1 MTAAKKKNS
10 RRKQARFRSS
20 RRKRIRN
27 TVLLLLLL
35 VVLGGT
41 GIGAIYVLRNGT
53 VFDKLEEA
61 YVASREFS
69 GGITDLDSLR
79 ADGFAKNLCV
89 VVSDVPMDGVSL
101 GENQKGLLLDLDD
114 RKVLY
119 SKQALQKVYPASITK
134 IMTAMLA
141 LKYGNMNDV
150 VTITQEN
157 LNLEEGSQVCGF
169 WAGDQV
175 TMDQLLHCLLVYS
188 GNDAAAAIAE
198 HVGGSTDGFVEMMNS
213 YAREL
218 GCTGTHLPILMDC
231 RTKTIIPLPMI
242 SI

>member
-79 ADGFAKNLCV
+79 TDGFAKNLCV

-114 RKVLY
+114 KNNKSSGGYPHKESSGVTKMSECFAFSAASAIRLKFP
-119 SKQALQKVYPASITK
+119 SKSPA
-134 IMTAMLA
+134 
-141 LKYGNMNDV
+141 V
-150 VTITQEN
+150 
-157 LNLEEGSQVCGF
+157 
-169 WAGDQV
+169 
-175 TMDQLLHCLLVYS
+175 
-188 GNDAAAAIAE
+188 
-198 HVGGSTDGFVEMMNS
+198 
-213 YAREL
+213 
-218 GCTGTHLPILMDC
+218 
-231 RTKTIIPLPMI
+231 
-242 SI
+242 

>member
-79 ADGFAKNLCV
+79 ADGLLRTCV
-89 VVSDVPMDGVSL
+89 WSYQMFRWMVFPL
-101 GENQKGLLLDLDD
+101 GKPE
-114 RKVLY
+114 RT
-119 SKQALQKVYPASITK
+119 SS
-134 IMTAMLA
+134 
-141 LKYGNMNDV
+141 
-150 VTITQEN
+150 
-157 LNLEEGSQVCGF
+157 GSG
-169 WAGDQV
+169 
-175 TMDQLLHCLLVYS
+175 
-188 GNDAAAAIAE
+188 
-198 HVGGSTDGFVEMMNS
+198 
-213 YAREL
+213 
-218 GCTGTHLPILMDC
+218 
-231 RTKTIIPLPMI
+231 
-242 SI
+242 

>member
-53 VFDKLEEA
+53 VFDKLEDA

-89 VVSDVPMDGVSL
+89 VVSVFRWMVFPL
-101 GENQKGLLLDLDD
+101 GKTRKDFFWIWMTEGALFQAGTSKGIS
-114 RKVLY
+114 
-119 SKQALQKVYPASITK
+119 SKYHQDHDSYAGTEIW
-134 IMTAMLA
+134 
-141 LKYGNMNDV
+141 KYG
-150 VTITQEN
+150 
-157 LNLEEGSQVCGF
+157 
-169 WAGDQV
+169 
-175 TMDQLLHCLLVYS
+175 
-188 GNDAAAAIAE
+188 
-198 HVGGSTDGFVEMMNS
+198 
-213 YAREL
+213 
-218 GCTGTHLPILMDC
+218 
-231 RTKTIIPLPMI
+231 
-242 SI
+242 

>member
-79 ADGFAKNLCV
+79 ICV
-89 VVSDVPMDGVSL
+89 WSYQMFLWMVFPLGKTRKDFFWIWMTERCFIPNRHFKRYTQQVSPRS
-101 GENQKGLLLDLDD
+101 
-114 RKVLY
+114 
-119 SKQALQKVYPASITK
+119 
-134 IMTAMLA
+134 
-141 LKYGNMNDV
+141 
-150 VTITQEN
+150 
-157 LNLEEGSQVCGF
+157 
-169 WAGDQV
+169 
-175 TMDQLLHCLLVYS
+175 
-188 GNDAAAAIAE
+188 
-198 HVGGSTDGFVEMMNS
+198 
-213 YAREL
+213 
-218 GCTGTHLPILMDC
+218 
-231 RTKTIIPLPMI
+231 
-242 SI
+242 

>member
-53 VFDKLEEA
+53 VFDKLEDA

-79 ADGFAKNLCV
+79 ADGLLRICV
-89 VVSDVPMDGVSL
+89 WSYQMFRWMVFPLGKTRKDFFWIWMTERCFIPNRHFKRYTRQVSPRS
-101 GENQKGLLLDLDD
+101 
-114 RKVLY
+114 
-119 SKQALQKVYPASITK
+119 
-134 IMTAMLA
+134 
-141 LKYGNMNDV
+141 
-150 VTITQEN
+150 
-157 LNLEEGSQVCGF
+157 
-169 WAGDQV
+169 
-175 TMDQLLHCLLVYS
+175 
-188 GNDAAAAIAE
+188 
-198 HVGGSTDGFVEMMNS
+198 
-213 YAREL
+213 
-218 GCTGTHLPILMDC
+218 
-231 RTKTIIPLPMI
+231 
-242 SI
+242 

>member
-10 RRKQARFRSS
+10 RRKQAIFRSDS
-20 RRKRIRN
+20 RKRIRN

-53 VFDKLEEA
+53 VFDTLEDA

-79 ADGFAKNLCV
+79 TDGFAKNLCV
-89 VVSDVPMDGVSL
+89 GVSDVPLDGVSL

-141 LKYGNMNDV
+141 LKYGYMDDV

-157 LNLEEGSQVCGF
+157 LNLE
-169 WAGDQV
+169 
-175 TMDQLLHCLLVYS
+175 
-188 GNDAAAAIAE
+188 
-198 HVGGSTDGFVEMMNS
+198 DG
-213 YAREL
+213 
-218 GCTGTHLPILMDC
+218 
-231 RTKTIIPLPMI
+231 
-242 SI
+242 